1 MSTSIKGTEVRLE
14 RTEEECKK
22 INTQIIPQLSRIDQT
37 LTAVYSSINALE
49 IRLEKTEEESKRI
62 NTQIIPNLV
71 RIDHSFGVL
80 NNSFLK
86 LELRLERNEQE
97 CRKIDMQI
105 APQITTINQ
114 SVSVLSKS
122 VSILTQSL
130 YTLTSSFNGFVIH
143 LQTKGITFDAQ
154 LFITQSPIRLT
165 IMALEI
171 LKKIEGDKFID
182 ENLKELMQAMDKHW
196 VKTALDVQSIA
207 PLVISGCSGHDNF
220 NDIKNFIFNNPIYRT
235 TNSERVPIELHLNI
249 SVVAQI
255 MGVYLRDKYLELHP
269 ELDPDAPTAGNLIG

>member
-1 MSTSIKGTEVRLE
+1 MNGLEV
-14 RTEEECKK
+14 
-22 INTQIIPQLSRIDQT
+22 
-37 LTAVYSSINALE
+37 
-49 IRLEKTEEESKRI
+49 RLEKTEEESKRI

-71 RIDHSFGVL
+71 RIDHSFGML
-80 NNSFLK
+80 NTSFLK
-86 LELRLERNEQE
+86 FELRLERNEEE
-97 CRKIDMQI
+97 CRKIDLLI
-105 APQITTINQ
+105 APQISTINQ

-165 IMALEI
+165 MMALEL
-171 LKKIEGDKFID
+171 LKKIEGDKYID
-182 ENLKELMQAMDKHW
+182 ENLKELMQAMDKHL
-196 VKTALDVQSIA
+196 VKTALDAQSIA
-207 PLVISGCSGHDNF
+207 PLVISGCSRHDNF

-235 TNSERVPIELHLNI
+235 TNSEGVSIELYLNI

-269 ELDPDAPTAGNLIG
+269 ELDPDASTSGNLIG